1 MKKVVKIII
10 FVLSIIILCLIVD
23 LTCIFTIHRPIFA
36 IPVRQP
42 YTYTGIFYNTYN
54 CPEYPIPQI
63 KSKGTKVA
71 CGITRTE
78 FGKVLEIVD
87 TTKDIKNFTCDEAL
101 EGFYEDDKYNYFYSC
116 MKGKYMIVRYESG
129 YEETIEEALRY
140 GSITI
145 NDLEEYDISYIKY
158 EK

>member
-1 MKKVVKIII
+1 MKKVVKII
-10 FVLSIIILCLIVD
+10 VLVLCIIVLCIIVD
-23 LTCIFTIHRPIFA
+23 LAFIFTINRPLFA
-36 IPVRQP
+36 VPVRQP

-54 CPEYPIPQI
+54 CPEYSMPQI
-63 KSKGTKVA
+63 KSKGVKFA

-78 FGKVLEIVD
+78 FSKVLEIVD
-87 TTKDIKNFTCDEAL
+87 TTKDIKNFTCAEAL

-116 MKGKYMIVRYESG
+116 MKSKYMIVRYESG
-129 YEETIEEALRY
+129 YEETIEEALRD